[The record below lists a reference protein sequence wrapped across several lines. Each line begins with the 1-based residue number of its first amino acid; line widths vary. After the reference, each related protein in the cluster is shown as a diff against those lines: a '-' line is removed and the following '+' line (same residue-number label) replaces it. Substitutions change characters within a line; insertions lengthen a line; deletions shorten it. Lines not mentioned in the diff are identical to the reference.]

1 MVNIAQSDEI
11 PAQTH
16 EDVMSAKISPL
27 PSENRLQMILTE
39 RWIGYTRARKIVNQL
54 KSLCDLPRKIRM
66 PNLLITG
73 PTNNGKS
80 MIIEKFRREILQEK
94 SNDTLPSEEK
104 EQIPVVF
111 VQMPSEP
118 LISRFYALLLESIN
132 VPMSRS
138 RNLPYLERL
147 TLSIF
152 KQVNVHVIVIDEL
165 HNILSGS
172 MQKQHAFLNLLRFLG
187 NELQVSIV
195 GVGTKDA
202 YLAIRSDDQLENRF
216 EPLLLPR
223 WEYDEEYLKLIASY
237 VSMLPLK
244 KSSVM
249 IQPEIAEFILEKSE
263 GTIGEIITLLK
274 KAAQTAIHTGEEC
287 ITMNVLAKTNYL
299 SPHER
304 RKLYQHE
311 LKR

>member
-1 MVNIAQSDEI
+1 MTQADEM

-16 EDVMSAKISPL
+16 EDVMNSKVSPL
-27 PSENRLQMILTE
+27 SNENRLQMILTE
-39 RWIGYTRARKIVNQL
+39 RWIGYTRARQIVNQL
-54 KSLCDLPRKIRM
+54 KALCDLPRKIRM

-80 MIIEKFRREILQEK
+80 MIIEKFRREIIQEQG
-94 SNDTLPSEEK
+94 DATLLSEEK
-104 EQIPVVF
+104 EQIPIVF

-274 KAAQTAIHTGEEC
+274 KAAQTAIQSGEEC
-287 ITMNVLAKTNYL
+287 ITLNVLAKTDYL